1 MVTETTTAGIN
12 PHGHGR
18 ASDWIERFLPGV
30 APGGTVI
37 DVACGAGRHLRR
49 ALALGHPVVGI
60 DRDPS
65 GLADLAGRADVE
77 IFGHD
82 LERAGGLDLPTGDR
96 RFAGVMVTNYLYR
109 PLFPLLR
116 AMVADDGLLLYETF
130 TLGQERHGKPS
141 NPDFLL
147 KSNELLTPALTGG
160 LTIVAFEQGEV
171 PSRLSATRT
180 PKVVQR
186 ICAVGPA
193 HPWAA
198 SDPRPLGTP

>member
-1 MVTETTTAGIN
+1 MN

-30 APGGTVI
+30 VPGGAVI

-49 ALALGHPVVGI
+49 ALSLGHPGVGI

-65 GLADLAGRADVE
+65 GLSDLAGRADVE

-82 LERAGGLDLPTGDR
+82 LEREGGLVLPTGDR
-96 RFAGVMVTNYLYR
+96 RFAGVIVTNYLFR

-116 AMVADDGLLLYETF
+116 AMVAADGMLLYQTF
-130 TLGQERHGKPS
+130 SEGQERHGKPS
-141 NPDFLL
+141 NPAFLL
-147 KSNELLTPALTGG
+147 KSNELLSPTLIDG
-160 LTIVAFEQGEV
+160 LVVVAFEQGEV
-171 PSRLSATRT
+171 PSRHGTT

-198 SDPRPLGTP
+198 VDPRPLGAP